1 MLTHLNDKTPA
12 SAGGSIND
20 LTRFTINALIVWR
33 VASFL
38 TFRSTNDKTGLLRLS
53 KETGPFEIFDKFRD
67 MIGMHFNDL
76 GAAWQQE
83 QPNELAAIFTCM
95 FCSTT
100 WIGFIVAIA
109 NRKGL
114 HYGLALSTA
123 AIAIEK
129 YIRG

>member
-1 MLTHLNDKTPA
+1 MSTQGNPA
-12 SAGGSIND
+12 VGRMAGGSTSE
-20 LTRFTINALIVWR
+20 LTRFAINALIVWR
-33 VASFL
+33 VASML
-38 TFRSTNDKTGLLRLS
+38 TFRSSNDKTGLLHLS

-83 QPNELAAIFTCM
+83 QPNELAALFTCM

-100 WIGFIVAIA
+100 WIGFIVAVV
-109 NRKGL
+109 NGKGL

-123 AIAIEK
+123 AIALEK

>member
-20 LTRFTINALIVWR
+20 LTRFAINALIVWR

-38 TFRSTNDKTGLLRLS
+38 TFRSNFGLDHF
-53 KETGPFEIFDKFRD
+53 KESGPFEIFSKFRD
-67 MIGMHFNDL
+67 MIGMNFNEK
-76 GAAWQQE
+76 GAAWLVE
-83 QPNELAAIFTCM
+83 QPNELAKVFTCM

-100 WIGFIVAIA
+100 WIGFIVALV